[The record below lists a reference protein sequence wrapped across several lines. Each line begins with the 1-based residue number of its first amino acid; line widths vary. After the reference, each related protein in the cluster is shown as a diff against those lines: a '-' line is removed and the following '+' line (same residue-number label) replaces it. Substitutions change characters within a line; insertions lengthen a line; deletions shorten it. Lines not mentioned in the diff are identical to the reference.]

1 MSSHFTSIGLF
12 APNLPYPSHNFFP
25 SPACFPPPPPSCI
38 PFVSSRYSQVIPTAI
53 HQLWSDQSDQIK
65 AISGLLRT
73 STSTI
78 SYLTGDGFSRALTDS
93 IWLSCHT
100 HEDLQILYWSTFLK
114 LIILHSREKKGFPTI
129 FACVYHFTR
138 SFSTIH
144 EDAVCKTRHWIKQ
157 LFLLCFET
165 CVRGFFHGC
174 LIQWVNIANNAYIF
188 AKKFDVSDEF
198 FSFL

>member
-1 MSSHFTSIGLF
+1 MIRSERS
-12 APNLPYPSHNFFP
+12 N
-25 SPACFPPPPPSCI
+25 
-38 PFVSSRYSQVIPTAI
+38 
-53 HQLWSDQSDQIK
+53 QSDFWTTTYQYKYDI
-65 AISGLLRT
+65 ISHGRWLFKGSDWQYLIVMSYPRR
-73 STSTI
+73 SADTI
-78 SYLTGDGFSRALTDS
+78 LVHIFKIDYSSQQR
-93 IWLSCHT
+93 
-100 HEDLQILYWSTFLK
+100 
-114 LIILHSREKKGFPTI
+114 KKGFPTI

-174 LIQWVNIANNAYIF
+174 LIQWVNIANDAYIF

-198 FSFL
+198 FFFCKRQNHSFVSNKYLS